1 MTMVKIYGIKNCDT
15 MRKARKWLDTHNVV
29 YDFHDYKTQGIDA
42 ETLSRWADLISYEKL
57 LNKNGT
63 TFRKLPEAEKTDLT
77 KAQAVILMQTYPS
90 LIKRPV
96 IEYKEKIETGFNP
109 EKYAMIFS

>member
-1 MTMVKIYGIKNCDT
+1 
-15 MRKARKWLDTHNVV
+15 
-29 YDFHDYKTQGIDA
+29 
-42 ETLSRWADLISYEKL
+42 ISYEKL

-77 KAQAVILMQTYPS
+77 EVRAVILMQTYPS

>member
-1 MTMVKIYGIKNCDT
+1 MTEV
-15 MRKARKWLDTHNVV
+15 R
-29 YDFHDYKTQGIDA
+29 
-42 ETLSRWADLISYEKL
+42 
-57 LNKNGT
+57 
-63 TFRKLPEAEKTDLT
+63 
-77 KAQAVILMQTYPS
+77 AVILMQTYPS